1 MNEQGQSVIALLG
14 QPNSGKSTL
23 FNALTGS
30 RQHVGNWP
38 GKTVEKK
45 EGYFSENGI
54 TYMVTDLP
62 GTYSLSAN
70 SDEEVITRD
79 YIAGKKADMVC
90 ILADASQLERSLYM
104 LADYAGI
111 HTPCMLLLNMMDVA
125 KGQGKEIRAEALEK
139 ILGIPVLP
147 FVAADKKSY
156 PAFFSRLRTAL
167 NEKRTL
173 NTELLEQEYQGIRD
187 GEYQN
192 MLSLMPPGGIDQYT
206 PMWLAVK
213 CLEGDRLVA
222 QSVLAAAG
230 SQGQDKIEQINAPTK
245 RGSLLTGNCKFAWI
259 HQLLQAA
266 VEKKPATVNNLS
278 RFDKAATS
286 RIWGK
291 PIAIG
296 VILLAICASMIV
308 AAPIMLGS
316 SLIPALLTE
325 PLRGL
330 LLGIGVP
337 PVLISF
343 LCDLGLNIVYFAL
356 SMSGFVLGIT
366 FVFSF
371 IEEVG
376 YMARISF
383 VFDSLMSRLGLQGKS
398 IMAFLMGFGCTI
410 GGAAGTRVI
419 DNWGQRVLAMALVW
433 AVPCGATW
441 AIMPTLASIFF
452 GSGAVLVMI
461 VLISFM
467 FVFMAITAKVFGDK
481 LSPKEERTGMIME
494 MPPYHKPRWGHL
506 VRYTLNH
513 AKDIFIRAMKA
524 ITLVALVFWVLS
536 YSKDGDPSASIIYRV
551 GIFIEPLTRIFGL
564 SWQTFMAFVA
574 SAISKEAVL
583 GVLSSLYANSG
594 SIYDSTMGSAAAS
607 SNLGELLAVNIS
619 KAEALA
625 FIFATT
631 YNVPCVLALASTYH
645 ETHSARWTARIALYY
660 TVMALILCGIV
671 YRIGLVIF

>member
-1 MNEQGQSVIALLG
+1 MNEQAVIALLG

-45 EGYFSENGI
+45 EGYFTQDGI
-54 TYMVTDLP
+54 SYMVTDLP

-79 YIAGKKADMVC
+79 YIADGKADIVC

-111 HTPCMLLLNMMDVA
+111 KTPCILLLNMMDVA
-125 KGQGKEIRAEALEK
+125 EGLGKTIDAAALEQK
-139 ILGIPVLP
+139 LGIPVLP
-147 FVAADKKSY
+147 FIAADKKSY
-156 PAFFSRLRTAL
+156 PEFFHCLKKALTQKKTLDTAL
-167 NEKRTL
+167 L
-173 NTELLEQEYQGIRD
+173 IQEYQKIKDGLFQKVLAVMPTDGIK
-187 GEYQN
+187 
-192 MLSLMPPGGIDQYT
+192 QYS
-206 PMWLAVK
+206 PEWLAVK
-213 CLEGDRLVA
+213 CLEGDKL
-222 QSVLAAAG
+222 VLAVVAEHLSSEAK
-230 SQGQDKIEQINAPTK
+230 SQLQKLTATVKGP
-245 RGSLLTGNCKFAWI
+245 LMTGNCKFDWI
-259 HQLLQAA
+259 HQLLTAA
-266 VEKKPATVNNLS
+266 VVKKDNRRKTLS
-278 RFDKAATS
+278 RFDKLATS

-291 PIAIG
+291 PVAIG

-308 AAPIMLGS
+308 ASPIMALGGM
-316 SLIPALLTE
+316 IPALFHE
-325 PLRGL
+325 PLKAL
-330 LLGIGVP
+330 LDGIGLPSLLVS
-337 PVLISF
+337 LI
-343 LCDLGLNIVYFAL
+343 CDLGLNILYFAL

-371 IEEVG
+371 VEEVG

-398 IMAFLMGFGCTI
+398 IMAFLMGLGCTI

-433 AVPCGATW
+433 SVPCGATW
-441 AIMPTLASIFF
+441 AIMPTLASMFF
-452 GSGAVLVMI
+452 GRGAVLVMI
-461 VLISFM
+461 VLTAFM
-467 FVFMAITAKVFGDK
+467 FLFMAITARVFGDR

-494 MPPYHKPRWGHL
+494 LPPYHKPRWGHL
-506 VRYTLNH
+506 IRYTLNH
-513 AKDIFIRAMKA
+513 AADIFIRAVKV
-524 ITLVALVFWVLS
+524 ISVVALVFWALS
-536 YSKDGDPSASIIYRV
+536 YSRSGDPTATIIYQV
-551 GIFIEPLTRIFGL
+551 GVFIEPVTRVFGL
-564 SWQTFMAFVA
+564 GWQTFMAFVA
-574 SAISKEAVL
+574 SAVSKEAVL

-594 SIYDSTMGSAAAS
+594 SLFDSTMGTAS
-607 SNLGELLAVNIS
+607 TAGNLGEILAANIS

-631 YNVPCVLALASTYH
+631 YNVPCVLALASTYR
-645 ETHSARWTARIALYY
+645 ETHSLKWTVRIALYY
-660 TVMALILCGIV
+660 TVMALILSGIV